1 MATIYAVGIDF
12 GTANSCVAYAS
23 YFDRGNGEV
32 DPDPLHRPEVIPF
45 FNRDT
50 VPTAIHLGDGQQQ
63 PPTFGRMAE
72 ERGAVDPARLYTG
85 FKLNLGHPER
95 GRDAFLMAKYFLGY
109 LRRRVEQFVP
119 LGIENANERVETV
132 VGHPVQWSADQRE
145 ATLRAAQEAGFPNVR
160 LEEESLAA
168 LYCHV
173 FDEGGGLQL
182 KPGSYV
188 LTIDMGGGTT
198 DFAFLQIPEQ
208 TDARPISIPV
218 HPTPAEGLSYGGR
231 DLDKLLLRHLSR
243 GWDASVVNPQVP
255 YLLREVRWFKEAFSS
270 HITEGAFEY
279 ENKILVGDKVH
290 RVRLTRDEFEHVA
303 ANYIKYFE
311 VLVRGAVEEANL
323 RPEQVTHIIL
333 TGGHSRWY
341 FVERT
346 LGNVFP
352 HLWVDQRRTIFRHG
366 HPEQSVARGLAY
378 DPLARSNK
386 GSFLAPMR
394 RATHAVWMDI
404 PGAEKKEKDSKAAAL
419 AKGAAQEPILLVPRG
434 QLLPFR
440 TTTPLKFDVDLTPT
454 TGNETTVRVR
464 FLSGHKRIP
473 LADRVTTFEKSAWER
488 FVRGF
493 SQWLRLGGAKAT
505 DHFEI
510 SVDLEV
516 DEHELILAELTVAR
530 FVGGTKRDEQK
541 RSLQFNVGAAM
552 AGESS
557 G

>member
-1 MATIYAVGIDF
+1 MGTIYAIGIDF

-45 FNRDT
+45 YNRDT
-50 VPTAIHLGDGQQQ
+50 VPTAIHLGDGQSQ

-72 ERGAVDPARLYTG
+72 ERGAVDPLRLYTG
-85 FKLNLGHPER
+85 FKLNLGHPEK

-119 LGIENANERVETV
+119 LGIENANERVETI

-160 LEEESLAA
+160 VEEESMAA

-173 FDEGGGLQL
+173 FDEGGNFQL
-182 KPGSYV
+182 KSGSYV
-188 LTIDMGGGTT
+188 LTVDMGGGTT

-208 TDARPISIPV
+208 ADARPTSIPV
-218 HPTPAEGLSYGGR
+218 HPAPAEGLSYGGR
-231 DLDKLLLRHLSR
+231 DLDRLLLRYLSR
-243 GWDASVVNPQVP
+243 TWDQGVVQQQVP
-255 YLLREVRWFKEAFSS
+255 YLLREIRWFKEAFSS
-270 HITEGAFEY
+270 HISDGAFEY

-290 RVRLTRDEFEHVA
+290 RVRLTRDEFEQVGS
-303 ANYIKYFE
+303 NYIKYFE
-311 VLVRGAVEEANL
+311 VLVRGAVEEAGL
-323 RPEQVTHIIL
+323 RPEQVTHVIL
-333 TGGHSRWY
+333 TGGHSKWY

-386 GSFLAPMR
+386 GFMTPMR
-394 RATHAVWMDI
+394 RATHAIWMEI
-404 PGAEKKEKDSKAAAL
+404 PGGERKEKDPKAAAL
-419 AKGAAQEPILLVPRG
+419 ARTAGTPEEPILLVPRG
-434 QLLPFR
+434 QLLPYR
-440 TTTPLKFDVDLTPT
+440 TATPLKFDVNLLA
-454 TGNETTVRVR
+454 TGAQETTVRIR
-464 FLSGHKRIP
+464 FLSGHKRVA
-473 LADRVTTFEKSAWER
+473 LADRVTTFEKGTWER
-488 FVRGF
+488 I
-493 SQWLRLGGAKAT
+493 SQSIRRWMGLGGGKAL

-516 DEHELILAELTVAR
+516 DEHELIMAELTVAR
-530 FVGGTKRDEQK
+530 FVGERKVDEQK
-541 RSLQFNVGAAM
+541 RTMQFNVGAAL
-552 AGESS
+552 GSDS
-557 G
+557 